1 VTQSHYLAVVSAS
14 ICWLSLSSAFAAT
27 LPAASFREVLA
38 EFETGAMTPVVCE
51 GDHKIGRNKEISR
64 FQILP
69 AIWQQYSRSRDYR
82 NPSVAW
88 SVAERIL
95 CDRLG
100 WFRQATG
107 RDWDHVDLYLM
118 WNAPGAYALAKFD
131 RRLLPRTLRERAERF
146 ANLAAARLVATTR
159 LAGSRS

>member
-1 VTQSHYLAVVSAS
+1 MTQRLHLALVSAA
-14 ICWLSLSSAFAAT
+14 IGWLSFSSAFAAT
-27 LPAASFREVLA
+27 LSTGSFREVLA

-69 AIWQQYSRSRDYR
+69 LIWQQYSRSRDYR

-95 CDRLG
+95 CDRLD

-107 RDWDHVDLYLM
+107 RDGDHVDLYLM
-118 WNAPGAYALAKFD
+118 WNAPGAYAQAKFD
-131 RRLLPRTLRERAERF
+131 RRLLPRAVRERAERF
-146 ANLAAARLVATTR
+146 ANLAAARLAATTR
-159 LAGSRS
+159 LAVRR